1 MTEVHQSAARSEGTL
16 RLSCDAKAPVLIGPF
31 SRGGKSR
38 RATRSAD
45 HDFKPWGK
53 LTPFDIF
60 VPDQEELNFYFTPS
74 KVTSDLI
81 ADRLDQWWQAS
92 RELTLPFSLHEHLHR
107 MIERTRAGHLS

>member
-1 MTEVHQSAARSEGTL
+1 MRQSCKGRAIFHIHHTNCSSRPAIELAARG
-16 RLSCDAKAPVLIGPF
+16 
-31 SRGGKSR
+31 
-38 RATRSAD
+38 TRSAD

-60 VPDQEELNFYFTPS
+60 LPDQEELNFYFTPS

-81 ADRLDQWWQAS
+81 ADRLDQQWQAS